1 MFRELISNF
10 NSKSFYQ
17 KLIYLLCVYL
27 SIYNLLAATV
37 IRIDYWVHYPMNL
50 VVAAIVI
57 CLMSMEKRG
66 GINIGY
72 LFDGLIIIGAVA
84 AVGYYMINYR
94 EMLFRTTKPTQL
106 DTIFGIICIVVC
118 LVITHKAV
126 GKGLFIVTLAF
137 LVYGF
142 FGQYLPAP
150 FGHAGFKVSRLVRMI
165 FGEVGIFGSP
175 LIATATFV
183 FLFCLFGAFL
193 QNFAGGQF
201 FIDLAVG
208 AAGRYR
214 GGPAK
219 VAVISSALLGTVSG
233 SAIANVATTGT
244 FTIPL
249 MKKTG
254 YKDYFAGAVE
264 AVASTGGQIMPPVM
278 GATAFIMAEMTG
290 IPYSAICIAALI
302 PATLYFLSIFIMV
315 DLEAVRLNLK
325 GMPEEQIPDIKK
337 IMKENWPLLAPL
349 IGIILM
355 LLVFKMSSSRTAV
368 TAILLTI
375 LAPLVKRTIKV
386 TPTVVA
392 DALAD
397 GAHSCVSILASC
409 TCAGIIIAVLAV
421 TGLGVKL
428 GSLLINL
435 SGGYLVLLLFF
446 TMIITIILGMGLPTP
461 SAYVVCV
468 SVVGQTLVEA
478 GIPLMAAHLFI
489 FYYAILSTVTPPV
502 AMSSYTAAGIAKASP
517 NKTGWQGLQLG
528 LAAFIVP
535 YMFVFGPALLMDGT
549 TLEII
554 RSLCTAIIGVLC
566 LSASMIG
573 YLKGKIGVVPRIVF
587 FACAILLINTGLLT
601 DIIGVGLAIL
611 MLLFCLSKDK
621 ASKMA
626 EKAE

>member
-1 MFRELISNF
+1 MLRELVSYF
-10 NSKSFYQ
+10 NSKSIYQ
-17 KLIYLLCVYL
+17 KLIYLLCIYL
-27 SIYNLLAATV
+27 SVYNLLAATV
-37 IRIDYWVHYPMNL
+37 IRINYWVHYPMNL
-50 VVAAIVI
+50 VVAAAVI
-57 CLMSMEKRG
+57 CLIAMEKRG
-66 GINIGY
+66 KVNIGF
-72 LFDGLIIIGAVA
+72 LFDCLVIAGAVA
-84 AVGYYMINYR
+84 AIGYYMTNYS
-94 EMLFRTTKPTQL
+94 EMLFRTTKPTLL
-106 DTIFGIICIVVC
+106 DTIFGIICIAVC
-118 LVITHKAV
+118 LTITLKAT
-126 GKGLFIVTLAF
+126 GNGLFIVTVAF

-175 LIATATFV
+175 LTATATFV

-201 FIDLAVG
+201 FIDLATGV
-208 AAGRYR
+208 AGRFR

-233 SAIANVATTGT
+233 SSIANVATTGA

-290 IPYSAICIAALI
+290 IPYSSICIGALI
-302 PATLYFLSIFIMV
+302 PATLYFFSIFIMI
-315 DLEAVRLNLK
+315 DLEAVKLDLK

-337 IMKENWPLLAPL
+337 IMKENWPLLSPL

-355 LLVFKMSSSRTAV
+355 LMVFKMSSSRTAV

-386 TPTVVA
+386 TPTIVA

-397 GAHSCVSILASC
+397 GAHSCVGILASC

-428 GSLLINL
+428 GSLLISL
-435 SGGYLVLLLFF
+435 SGGYLILLLFF
-446 TMIITIILGMGLPTP
+446 TMLITIILGMGLPTP
-461 SAYVVCV
+461 SAYIVCV
-468 SVVGQTLVEA
+468 SVVGQTLIEA
-478 GIPLMAAHLFI
+478 GIPLMTAHLFI
-489 FYYAILSTVTPPV
+489 FYFAILSTVTPPV
-502 AMSSYTAAGIAKASP
+502 AMSSYTAAGIAKANP
-517 NKTGWQGLQLG
+517 NRTGWQGLKLG
-528 LAAFIVP
+528 LVAFIVP
-535 YMFVFGPALLMDGT
+535 YMFVFGPALLMNGT
-549 TLEII
+549 ALEII
-554 RSLCTAIIGVLC
+554 RSLCTAIIGVVC
-566 LSASMIG
+566 LGVSMIG
-573 YLKGKIGVVPRIVF
+573 YLRYKIGLAPRIVLLG
-587 FACAILLINTGLLT
+587 CAILLINTGLLT
-601 DIIGVGLAIL
+601 DIIGVGLAALIL
-611 MLLFCLSKDK
+611 PFCLRKKSKK
-621 ASKMA
+621 KTPKVA
-626 EKAE
+626 E